1 MFTEDKTK
9 KPKVVIDTNVFVSGL
24 NFKGKPREILDLIW
38 KEEIKVCI
46 SLFIL
51 RELEKVLEEVFGWD
65 KERIGST
72 VERIKDKTIEVQP
85 KVKISVIKEKND
97 DNRILEC
104 AVDGKAQ
111 YIVSGD
117 KHHLLPLKEYQGI
130 NILSPAEFLEI
141 MPFDYDVSQ

>member
-9 KPKVVIDTNVFVSGL
+9 KSKVVIDTNVFVSGL
-24 NFKGKPREILDLIW
+24 DFKSKPREILDLIW

-46 SLFIL
+46 SPFIL
-51 RELEKVLEEVFGWD
+51 RELEKVLEEVFGWN

-104 AVDGKAQ
+104 AVEGKTQ

-141 MPFDYDVSQ
+141 TPFGYDTSQ

>member
-104 AVDGKAQ
+104 AVEGKAR

>member
-46 SLFIL
+46 SAFIL
-51 RELEKVLEEVFGWD
+51 RELEKVLEKVFGWD

-72 VERIKDKTIEVQP
+72 VGRIKDKTIEVQP

-104 AVDGKAQ
+104 AVQGKAQ
-111 YIVSGD
+111 YVVSGD
-117 KHHLLPLKEYQGI
+117 KHHLLPLSEYQGI

-141 MPFDYDVSQ
+141 ILFGYDTSQ

>member
-46 SLFIL
+46 SAFIL
-51 RELEKVLEEVFGWD
+51 RELEKVLEKVFGWD

-72 VERIKDKTIEVQP
+72 VGRIKDKTIEVQP

-104 AVDGKAQ
+104 AVQGKAQ

-117 KHHLLPLKEYQGI
+117 KHHLLPLSEYQGI

-141 MPFDYDVSQ
+141 ILFGYDTSQ